1 MKLTTVLL
9 SLFLFITLISCGGE
23 TTETAEVEA
32 APEKQ
37 GMTCDA
43 LTSQYDEQEGKEI
56 TIKAI
61 SWGTSNTA
69 SGDIYLNLGDEALTG
84 MQQAKVVA
92 VFSADQEAEAKG
104 AAKDAEVTIKATVG
118 ESKYGAIYLTNPVIE

>member
-1 MKLTTVLL
+1 MKLVTLL
-9 SLFLFITLISCGGE
+9 SSLFLFLTLTSCGGD
-23 TTETAEVEA
+23 TTENTVDAT
-32 APEKQ
+32 PEIQ
-37 GMTCDA
+37 AMTCSD
-43 LTSQYDEQEGKEI
+43 LTNAYEEQEGKEI

-69 SGDIYLNLGDEALTG
+69 TGDIYLNLGDEALTG

-92 VFSADQEAEAKG
+92 VFPAAEEEVAKG

-118 ESKYGAIYLTNPVIE
+118 ESKYGAIYLTNPVIQ